1 MILKIN
7 NKINSLQD
15 LKNLASTLSKE
26 LENKKMISLCSG
38 TGCKAYSSDDVYIAL
53 MDELNKSAKSSVDK
67 RKNIVIKRTGC
78 PGFCERGPVIVIYPD
93 ETCYLNVKKEDA
105 NEIIEKTANNE
116 IVERLLF
123 RDSEGNI
130 AVKESDIPFYKYQ
143 KRIILG
149 SNSKIDPTS
158 IVDYIRIGGYQALA
172 KALLEMTSNEVLEE
186 VKKSNLRGRGGGGFA
201 TGSKWETTRN
211 ATAEPK
217 YVIVNADE
225 GDPGA
230 FMDRAILEGNPH
242 SVLEGLIISAYAIG
256 SNQGYIYVRREY
268 PLAYANINIAIEQA
282 KENGLLGNNILNSGF
297 NFNIKV
303 HSGAGAFVSGEST
316 ALMSAIEG
324 FVGEPRLKYTHTAV
338 SGLWE
343 KPTNLNNVETYANI
357 PHIIN
362 NGADWF
368 KSIGTKNSS
377 GTKIF
382 SLVGKVNNTGLVEV
396 PMGIT
401 LRDIIYKIGGGIKDG
416 KKFKTVQT
424 GGPSGGVIPEQLLD
438 LPVDFDEL
446 YKAGSMMGSGGM
458 IVMNESDCMV
468 NIASYF
474 INFLADES
482 CGKCVP
488 CREGI
493 RQMTYI
499 YERIISGNGRVED
512 LKMLE
517 DISVLL
523 EGASLCALGR
533 TAQNIV
539 ITTLKYFR
547 DEYEAHIHNNSC
559 PALIC
564 KPLIYYRILPDKC
577 TGCMLCVKS
586 CPVSAISGE
595 PKKSH
600 IIDQSI
606 CTKCGVC
613 METCPVKFS
622 AIIKKTGKSEEFLV

>member
-488 CREGI
+488 CREGL

-586 CPVSAISGE
+586 CPVSAISGK

-622 AIIKKTGKSEEFLV
+622 AIIKKTGKNEEFLV